1 MRVISNKQN
10 NRYNICAP
18 FLGAQCFSRGKK
30 QKARRS
36 SNGSEQLSKEQEE
49 GNSMCGICGYTAHCE
64 SDEQVIKAM
73 CDVIAHRG
81 PDGEGRSVL
90 NGAVFG
96 HRRLSLIDLE
106 GGGQPMFRNAEKSSP
121 VFIAGARV
129 EEERSARHSIVFN
142 GEIYN
147 YQDLRIELEQLGYAF
162 STTSD
167 TEVLLLSY
175 IVWGEAMLNRLR
187 GMFAFA
193 IWDAQEQE
201 LFCAR
206 DFFGIKPFYYAEDVQ
221 GHFIFASEAK
231 SILGH
236 PSYTK
241 KLNHRAL
248 EDYLVFQF
256 PANEETFFKG
266 IYKLAPATY
275 IRVKQGKIVEKKRY
289 WEPRFEPVE
298 GRSLEQL
305 AQQIDNEFRESV
317 RYHNVADVEVGSFL
331 SSGIDSSYM
340 AACLAKENKDIKT
353 FTVGFAEYE
362 GERDE
367 ISWAQELAEELKV
380 ENHSHHIT
388 KDEYWQALKKIQ
400 YFMDEPSGDPSAVA
414 LYFVDRE
421 AAKHVKAVLSGEGA
435 DEFFAGYAVYQAPLQ
450 SHKAS
455 WVPKPLLSVASSVF
469 DHLGIR
475 GANYLHRAAL
485 GPSSWYYTNANGVA
499 FSEEERCRVLKQETD
514 NATGAATYIS
524 PLEMVATTYKEAQER
539 GYDDVQQ
546 MQHVDLYFWLV
557 GDILL
562 KTDKMSMAHSLES
575 RVPFLDKGVFD
586 VARHIPTADKVTS
599 KQTKI
604 PLRKASETAIP
615 AKWAAKKKLGFPVPI
630 VAWLREDEYAQR
642 IRRAFTGEVAQEY
655 FNTSELERIL
665 DEHIAGKDNSRKI
678 WIIYMFLLWHEA
690 YFDDPAEAEGESKAQ
705 PQTQA

>member
-1 MRVISNKQN
+1 
-10 NRYNICAP
+10 
-18 FLGAQCFSRGKK
+18 
-30 QKARRS
+30 
-36 SNGSEQLSKEQEE
+36 
-49 GNSMCGICGYTAHCE
+49 MCGICGYTAHCKN
-64 SDEQVIKAM
+64 DEQVIEAM

-81 PDGEGRSVL
+81 PDGEGRSIL

-106 GGGQPMFRNAEKSSP
+106 GGGQPMFRNSEKNSP
-121 VFIAGARV
+121 VFIAGTQ
-129 EEERSARHSIVFN
+129 EDKERSTRYSIVFN

-147 YQDLRIELEQLGYAF
+147 YQDIRLDLEKLGYAF

-175 IVWGEAMLNRLR
+175 IAWGESMLDRLR

-193 IWDAQEQE
+193 IWDAETQE

-206 DFFGIKPFYYAEDVQ
+206 DFFGIKPFYYTQTDD
-221 GHFIFASEAK
+221 GHFVFASEAK
-231 SILGH
+231 SILAH

-241 KLNHRAL
+241 ELNHRAL

-266 IYKLAPATY
+266 IYKLAPATF
-275 IRVKQGKIVEKKRY
+275 IRVKEGKVIQKKQY
-289 WEPRFEPVE
+289 WKPQFEPVE
-298 GRSLEQL
+298 GRSLEEL
-305 AQQIDNEFRESV
+305 AKEIDDEFRVSV

-340 AACLAKENKDIKT
+340 AACLAKENEGIKT

-367 ISWAQELAEELKV
+367 ISWAQELAKELKV

-388 KDEYWQALKKIQ
+388 KDEYWDALKKIQ
-400 YFMDEPSGDPSAVA
+400 YYMDEPSGDPSAVA

-435 DEFFAGYAVYQAPLQ
+435 DEFFAGYAIYQAPLQ

-455 WVPKPLLSVASSVF
+455 WVPKPLLNAAASAF

-475 GANYLHRAAL
+475 GANYLHRAAA

-499 FSEEERCRVLKQETD
+499 FSEEERRRVLKKKD
-514 NATGAATYIS
+514 ATCES
-524 PLEMVATTYKEAQER
+524 PLSMVAPVYKEAQAR
-539 GYDDVQQ
+539 GYDDIQQ

-557 GDILL
+557 NDILL

-575 RVPFLDKGVFD
+575 RVPFLDRGVFD
-586 VARHIPTADKVTS
+586 VARHIPTHDKVTVQ
-599 KQTKI
+599 QTKI
-604 PLRKASETAIP
+604 PLRKASEAAIP
-615 AKWAAKKKLGFPVPI
+615 EKWAAKKKLGFPVPI
-630 VAWLREDEYAQR
+630 VSWLREDEYAAR
-642 IRRAFTGEVAQEY
+642 IRSSFTSETAQEY
-655 FNTSELERIL
+655 FNTDELERIL

-690 YFDDPAEAEGESKAQ
+690 YFGAGVEVRS
-705 PQTQA
+705 

>member
-1 MRVISNKQN
+1 
-10 NRYNICAP
+10 
-18 FLGAQCFSRGKK
+18 
-30 QKARRS
+30 
-36 SNGSEQLSKEQEE
+36 
-49 GNSMCGICGYTAHCE
+49 MCGICGYTAHCE
-64 SDEQVIKAM
+64 HDEQVIKAM

-81 PDGEGRSVL
+81 PDGEGRSIL

-96 HRRLSLIDLE
+96 HRRLSLIDLA
-106 GGGQPMFRNAEKSSP
+106 GGGQPMFRNAEKDSP
-121 VFIAGARV
+121 VFIAGAQVDQERV
-129 EEERSARHSIVFN
+129 ARYAIVFN

-147 YQDLRIELEQLGYAF
+147 YQDIRADLEALGYAF

-175 IVWGEAMLNRLR
+175 IVWGEEMLNRLR

-193 IWDAQEQE
+193 VWDSEAQE

-206 DFFGIKPFYYAEDVQ
+206 DFFGIKPFYYAENAD

-231 SILGH
+231 SILEH
-236 PSYTK
+236 PAYTK
-241 KLNHRAL
+241 ELNHRAL

-266 IYKLAPATY
+266 IYKLAPATF
-275 IRVKQGKIVEKKRY
+275 IRVKGGKVVEKKQY
-289 WEPRFEPVE
+289 WKPKFEPVE
-298 GRSLEQL
+298 GRTLDQL
-305 AQQIDNEFRESV
+305 AQEIDDEFRVSV

-340 AACLAKENKDIKT
+340 AACLAKENEDIKT
-353 FTVGFAEYE
+353 FTVGFDEYS

-380 ENHSHHIT
+380 ENYSHHIT
-388 KDEYWQALKKIQ
+388 KDEYWEALKKIQ

-414 LYFVDRE
+414 LYFVDKE

-435 DEFFAGYAVYQAPLQ
+435 DEFFAGYAIYQAPLQ

-455 WVPKPLLSVASSVF
+455 WIPKPLLKAAASGFSS
-469 DHLGIR
+469 LGIR
-475 GANYLHRAAL
+475 GANYLRRAAA

-499 FSEEERCRVLKQETD
+499 FSEEERKRVLKKKDAQNE
-514 NATGAATYIS
+514 S
-524 PLEMVATTYKEAQER
+524 PLSMVAPTYQEAKDR
-539 GYDDVQQ
+539 NYDEIQQ

-557 GDILL
+557 NDILL

-575 RVPFLDKGVFD
+575 RVPFLDKGVFE
-586 VARHIPTADKVTS
+586 VARHIPTHDKVTVQ
-599 KQTKI
+599 QTKI
-604 PLRKASETAIP
+604 PLRKASEAAIP

-630 VAWLREDEYAQR
+630 VSWLREDEYANR
-642 IRRAFTGEVAQEY
+642 IRQAFTGEVAQEY
-655 FNTSELERIL
+655 FNTEELEHIL
-665 DEHIAGKDNSRKI
+665 DEHLAGKDNSRKI
-678 WIIYMFLLWHEA
+678 WIIYMFLLWHDA
-690 YFDDPAEAEGESKAQ
+690 YFGAGVEVRS
-705 PQTQA
+705 

>member
-1 MRVISNKQN
+1 
-10 NRYNICAP
+10 
-18 FLGAQCFSRGKK
+18 
-30 QKARRS
+30 
-36 SNGSEQLSKEQEE
+36 
-49 GNSMCGICGYTAHCE
+49 MCGICGYTAHCE
-64 SDEQVIKAM
+64 HDEQVIKAM

-81 PDGEGRSVL
+81 PDGEGRSIL

-96 HRRLSLIDLE
+96 HRRLSLIDLA
-106 GGGQPMFRNAEKSSP
+106 GGGQPMFRNAEKDSP
-121 VFIAGARV
+121 VFIAGAQVDQERV
-129 EEERSARHSIVFN
+129 ARYAIVFN

-147 YQDLRIELEQLGYAF
+147 YQDIRADLEALGYAF

-175 IVWGEAMLNRLR
+175 IVWGEEMLNRLR

-193 IWDAQEQE
+193 VWDSEAQE

-206 DFFGIKPFYYAEDVQ
+206 DFFGIKPFYYAENAD

-231 SILGH
+231 SILEH
-236 PSYTK
+236 PAYTK
-241 KLNHRAL
+241 ELNHRAL

-266 IYKLAPATY
+266 IYKLAPATF
-275 IRVKQGKIVEKKRY
+275 IRVKGGKVVEKKQY
-289 WEPRFEPVE
+289 WKPKFEPVE
-298 GRSLEQL
+298 GRTLDQL
-305 AQQIDNEFRESV
+305 AQEIDDEFRVSV

-340 AACLAKENKDIKT
+340 AACLAKENEDIKT
-353 FTVGFAEYE
+353 FTVGFDEYS

-380 ENHSHHIT
+380 ENYSHHIT
-388 KDEYWQALKKIQ
+388 KDEYWEALKKIQ

-414 LYFVDRE
+414 LYFVDKE

-435 DEFFAGYAVYQAPLQ
+435 DEFFAGYAIYQAPLQ

-455 WVPKPLLSVASSVF
+455 WIPKPLLKAAASGFSS
-469 DHLGIR
+469 LGIR
-475 GANYLHRAAL
+475 GANYLRRAAA

-499 FSEEERCRVLKQETD
+499 FSEEERKRVLKKKDAQNE
-514 NATGAATYIS
+514 S
-524 PLEMVATTYKEAQER
+524 PLSMVAPTYQEAKDR
-539 GYDDVQQ
+539 NYDEIQQ

-557 GDILL
+557 NDILL

-575 RVPFLDKGVFD
+575 RVPFLDKGVFE
-586 VARHIPTADKVTS
+586 VARHIPTHDKVTVQ
-599 KQTKI
+599 QTKI
-604 PLRKASETAIP
+604 PLRKASEAVIP

-630 VAWLREDEYAQR
+630 VSWLREDEYANR
-642 IRRAFTGEVAQEY
+642 IRQAFTGEVAQEY
-655 FNTSELERIL
+655 FNTEELEHIL
-665 DEHIAGKDNSRKI
+665 DEHLAGKDNSRKI
-678 WIIYMFLLWHEA
+678 WIIYMFLLWHDA
-690 YFDDPAEAEGESKAQ
+690 YFGAGVEVRS
-705 PQTQA
+705 

>member
-1 MRVISNKQN
+1 
-10 NRYNICAP
+10 
-18 FLGAQCFSRGKK
+18 
-30 QKARRS
+30 
-36 SNGSEQLSKEQEE
+36 
-49 GNSMCGICGYTAHCE
+49 MCGICGYTAHCE
-64 SDEQVIKAM
+64 HDEQVIKAM

-81 PDGEGRSVL
+81 PDGEGRSIL

-96 HRRLSLIDLE
+96 HRRLSLIDLA
-106 GGGQPMFRNAEKSSP
+106 GGGQPMFRNAEKDSP
-121 VFIAGARV
+121 VFIAGTQVDQESAARY
-129 EEERSARHSIVFN
+129 AIVFN

-147 YQDLRIELEQLGYAF
+147 YQDIRADLEALGYAF

-175 IVWGEAMLNRLR
+175 IVWGEEMLNRLR

-193 IWDAQEQE
+193 IWDSEAQE

-206 DFFGIKPFYYAEDVQ
+206 DFFGIKPFYYAENAD

-231 SILGH
+231 SILEH
-236 PSYTK
+236 PAYTK
-241 KLNHRAL
+241 ELNHRAL

-266 IYKLAPATY
+266 IYKLAPATF
-275 IRVKQGKIVEKKRY
+275 IRVKGGKVVEKKQY
-289 WEPRFEPVE
+289 WKPKFEPVE
-298 GRSLEQL
+298 GRTLDQL
-305 AQQIDNEFRESV
+305 AQEIDDEFRVSV

-340 AACLAKENKDIKT
+340 AACLAKENEDIKT
-353 FTVGFAEYE
+353 FTVGFDEYS

-380 ENHSHHIT
+380 ENYSHHIT
-388 KDEYWQALKKIQ
+388 KDEYWDALKKIQ

-414 LYFVDRE
+414 LYFVDKE

-435 DEFFAGYAVYQAPLQ
+435 DEFFAGYAIYQAPLQ

-455 WVPKPLLSVASSVF
+455 WIPKPLLKAAASGFSS
-469 DHLGIR
+469 LGIR
-475 GANYLHRAAL
+475 GANYLRRAAA

-499 FSEEERCRVLKQETD
+499 FSEEERKHVLKKKDAQNE
-514 NATGAATYIS
+514 S
-524 PLEMVATTYKEAQER
+524 PLSMVAPTYQEAKDR
-539 GYDDVQQ
+539 NYDEIQQ

-557 GDILL
+557 NDILL

-575 RVPFLDKGVFD
+575 RVPFLDKGVFE
-586 VARHIPTADKVTS
+586 VARHIPTHDKVTVQ
-599 KQTKI
+599 QTKI
-604 PLRKASETAIP
+604 PLRKASEAAIP

-630 VAWLREDEYAQR
+630 VSWLREDEYANR
-642 IRRAFTGEVAQEY
+642 IRQAFTGEVAQEY
-655 FNTSELERIL
+655 FNTEELEHIL
-665 DEHIAGKDNSRKI
+665 DEHLAGKDNSRKI
-678 WIIYMFLLWHEA
+678 WIIYMFLLWHDA
-690 YFDDPAEAEGESKAQ
+690 YFGAGVEVRS
-705 PQTQA
+705 